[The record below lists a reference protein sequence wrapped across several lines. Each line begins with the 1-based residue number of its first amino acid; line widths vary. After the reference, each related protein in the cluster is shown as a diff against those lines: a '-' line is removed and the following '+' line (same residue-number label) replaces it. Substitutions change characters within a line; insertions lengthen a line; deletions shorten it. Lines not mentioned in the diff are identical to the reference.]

1 MDQLMAKVADSLN
14 LISVQTDE
22 NQKVA
27 TLLALFRESIAAL
40 SKIERNL
47 LDKVDENENA
57 HAAENDPDL
66 KHI

>member
-27 TLLALFRESIAAL
+27 TSLALFRESIAAL